1 MLNVCLQVIGHQD
14 ECFFHYTFLYFL
26 NVPLGVFII
35 FTTRQN
41 SVYKCVSFYTLL
53 VNSLTGRVGLE
64 EGEIR
69 EKGEGRRESSLPA
82 GNY

>member
-1 MLNVCLQVIGHQD
+1 M
-14 ECFFHYTFLYFL
+14 
-26 NVPLGVFII
+26 
-35 FTTRQN
+35 
-41 SVYKCVSFYTLL
+41 YTLL